1 MWLKIKGF
9 FIGLDVTL
17 LLLTF
22 LLMCIGL
29 AEIYSSALTRPELLP
44 FFWRQLSAA
53 GLGLVAL
60 LVISLVDYRIYRS
73 WSRLIYF
80 GGLVLLVAVLLFGQT
95 VRGTTGWFNLGYFNF
110 QPVELVKFFWVIVL
124 AGYLAQAGPPL
135 TWSKTFWATVLLLP
149 LVFLIL
155 VQPDF
160 GSAFLLLSVWG
171 VLLAAV
177 PKTKQWWFV
186 MLGLVAVVALVGSFF
201 LKDYQRQRL
210 SNLFN
215 PQSDRLGSGYNVT
228 QSVIAVGSGG
238 LWGRGLG
245 LGTQSQLK
253 FLPEQHTDFIFASIA
268 EELGLIG
275 SLLVLTLW
283 GAWFGRLVWLL
294 RRLRDDFAVLLA
306 VGIFSIF
313 ATQVTFNIGMN
324 IGLFPVVGLT
334 LPFLSY
340 GGSSLIMSLAA
351 VGILLNLFR
360 HYGRGAP
367 QEALPEID
375 RRASSLVL

>member
-1 MWLKIKGF
+1 MWLRIKEF
-9 FIGLDVTL
+9 LAGLDIVL
-17 LLLTF
+17 LLLTV
-22 LLMCIGL
+22 LLMCVGL
-29 AEIYSSALTRPELLP
+29 AEIYSSALLRSELMP
-44 FFWRQLSAA
+44 FFWRQLLAA
-53 GLGLVAL
+53 GVGLVGL
-60 LVISLVDYRIYRS
+60 SIVSMVDYRIYRS

-80 GGLVLLVAVLLFGQT
+80 GSLILLAAVLLFGQT
-95 VRGTTGWFNLGYFNF
+95 IRGTTGWFNLSYFNF
-110 QPVELVKFFWVIVL
+110 QPVELVKFLWVMVL
-124 AGYLAQAGPPL
+124 ASYLAGAGPPL
-135 TWSKTFWATVLLLP
+135 NWNKTIRSAIWLLP
-149 LVFLIL
+149 LVLL
-155 VQPDF
+155 VLWQPDF
-160 GSAFLLLSVWG
+160 GSSFLLVSVWV
-171 VLLAAV
+171 VLLTAV
-177 PKTKQWWFV
+177 PKSKKWWLV
-186 MLGLVAVVALVGSFF
+186 MIGLALAVSLLGSFF

-210 SNLFN
+210 ANFFN
-215 PQSDRLGSGYNVT
+215 PQADRLGSGYNVT

-275 SLLVLTLW
+275 SFLVLALW
-283 GAWFGRLVWLL
+283 GGWFSRLIWLL

-313 ATQVTFNIGMN
+313 AAQVTFNIGMN

-340 GGSSLIMSLAA
+340 GGSSLIMSLLA
-351 VGILLNLFR
+351 VGVLLNLSR

-375 RRASSLVL
+375 RNNSSLL